1 MLWAEPTPSNG
12 FSPQTARSCSA
23 RSLRPVVALPP
34 RSYRVSSQLPVKSF
48 TEANMSIRPATPT
61 TAVAMLRTRAPRVA
75 TPTSTRA
82 PPAITRLY
90 TPPRENVRKAA
101 QVSHRPSPTSTARKR
116 GPRRW

>member
-1 MLWAEPTPSNG
+1 MGGADPEQRVLAPDG
-12 FSPQTARSCSA
+12 QVLLGQVAAAGGGTAAC
-23 RSLRPVVALPP
+23 
-34 RSYRVSSQLPVKSF
+34 SYRVSSQLPVKSF

-90 TPPRENVRKAA
+90 TPPWENVKKAA